1 MKIRSQ
7 QYAQTAYVLVESVK
21 QPKDEYE
28 KIVRQAEQESSKDK
42 REALEKQAGEKK
54 ELVAKYRTLA
64 LTFPNMVLQSGLC
77 QAVGFLLAKGESHHE
92 LLLKHLTDLLNSNED
107 YKAYKDYKE
116 LHCHIL
122 KADLTE
128 YQLLTR
134 RALEAASWLKRYTQA
149 LLPNPNDNKKE

>member
-7 QYAQTAYVLVESVK
+7 QYAQKAYVCVEKVK
-21 QPKDEYE
+21 AQPET
-28 KIVRQAEQESSKDK
+28 V
-42 REALEKQAGEKK
+42 K
-54 ELVAKYRTLA
+54 EYRTLA

-77 QAVGFLLAKGESHHE
+77 QAVGFLLAKGESHHHHKQ
-92 LLLKHLTDLLNSNED
+92 LLKHLTDLLNGNED
-107 YKAYKDYKE
+107 YEK
-116 LHCHIL
+116 LHRDIL

-134 RALEAASWLKRYTQA
+134 KALEAAAWLKRYTQA